1 MMWLRPAVLLSA
13 TLVAAVAFGDQNCTA
28 QTGNVTLS
36 LAFAPTATLV
46 LPENNVSYLFSLCT
60 PSTFC
65 AKSVF
70 VASELNSTDCASN
83 AYFDGVEA
91 LVATG
96 SNTISRTFNST
107 SSNSTITVSV
117 RCNSSAADTLDFD
130 PTSVST
136 SAHVYL
142 TSASVCP
149 GYAPPDD
156 DGDEPLNT
164 GAIVGVVIGVVGA
177 VVLAAVIYQWRSKTK
192 EDENYSQ
199 M

>member
-1 MMWLRPAVLLSA
+1 MYWVGILLLSA
-13 TLVAAVAFGDQNCTA
+13 MATTAFGDQNCTA

-156 DGDEPLNT
+156 DGPGDST
-164 GAIVGVVIGVVGA
+164 VGFIIGGVIFAIGVVLVFG
-177 VVLAAVIYQWRSKTK
+177 VILKWRALSKK
-192 EDENYSQ
+192 ENALGEYTPI
-199 M
+199 